1 MPLQADPALEE
12 ARRIYEGAPFIRNL
26 GARVV
31 EAAAGRIV
39 AELALA
45 EHLTQHHGLLHA
57 GAAATLADH
66 TAGAAATT
74 LLQPG
79 QAVLTV
85 EFKINI
91 LRPGRA
97 PLYRCEAVV
106 LKGGR
111 RISVVESTIWA
122 CDGERRELQSKASVT
137 LAVVETGATG

>member
-1 MPLQADPALEE
+1 MPPQADPALEE
-12 ARRIYEGAPFIRNL
+12 ARRIYQSAPFIRNI

-31 EAAAGRIV
+31 EAAPGRIV
-39 AELALA
+39 AELALS
-45 EHLTQHHGLLHA
+45 EHLTQHHGFLHA

-74 LLQPG
+74 LLRAG

-97 PLYRCEAVV
+97 PHYRCEAVV
-106 LKGGR
+106 LKAGR
-111 RISVVESTIWA
+111 RLSVVESTIWA
-122 CDGERRELQSKASVT
+122 CEGEGRELQSKASVT
-137 LAVVETGATG
+137 LAVVEAGTTG

>member
-1 MPLQADPALEE
+1 M
-12 ARRIYEGAPFIRNL
+12 
-26 GARVV
+26 V
-31 EAAAGRIV
+31 EAAPGRIV
-39 AELALA
+39 AELALS
-45 EHLTQHHGLLHA
+45 EHLTQHHGFLHA

-74 LLQPG
+74 LLRAG

-97 PLYRCEAVV
+97 PHYRCEAVV
-106 LKGGR
+106 LKAGR

-122 CDGERRELQSKASVT
+122 CEGEGRELQSKASVT
-137 LAVVETGATG
+137 LAVVEAGATG